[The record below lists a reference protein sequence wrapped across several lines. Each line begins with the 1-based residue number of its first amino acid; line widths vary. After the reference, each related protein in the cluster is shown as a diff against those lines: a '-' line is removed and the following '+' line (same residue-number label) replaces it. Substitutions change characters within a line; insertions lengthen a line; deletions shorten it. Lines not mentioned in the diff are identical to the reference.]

1 MAQTH
6 ENHARY
12 DPMFHFFV
20 LPLLLINLAFS
31 IYATIHHWPQHH
43 RLFLWWIIMSLAF
56 IVMAGGSRSAALRAQ
71 DRIIRL
77 EERLRY
83 RALLKPEEFEEARA
97 LTLGQIIALR
107 FADDAELPALAL
119 RAARE
124 HLTEK
129 QIKKSIVSWRA
140 DDYRV

>member
-12 DPMFHFFV
+12 DPIFV
-20 LPLLLINLAFS
+20 LPLFLINLAVS

-43 RLFLWWIIMSLAF
+43 RLLLWWIIMSIAL
-56 IVMAGGSRSAALRAQ
+56 IVMAGGSRSASLRAQ

-107 FADDAELPALAL
+107 FASDAELPALAL
-119 RAARE
+119 RAAGE